1 MLARL
6 ATLLAVGS
14 LTAMRI
20 GVDLTAA
27 PPRQAAR
34 SVSGRTAGALGFQ
47 RTAKRLARG
56 KYIVEGPAHCFGCH
70 SEIDRKS
77 RPLRPIPGKKGG
89 GRVDP
94 PSATR
99 PFQLVRSN
107 ISPDRETGAGT
118 WTDEQFA
125 RAIRQGIGHDGR
137 TLYIRMPYKFFH
149 SMSDEDLAAVVV
161 YLRSIPPVRNKLPKL
176 VLPAD
181 VAARLQPLPPPGP
194 VPPPD
199 PSDPVKRGAYLVNL
213 AQCAGCH
220 SPSKD
225 EEPIPG
231 LEFSGGNVFTSFSGR
246 ALASGNL
253 TIASANLTSDPSGI
267 PYYDEA
273 LFIKTMRA
281 GAVGGV
287 RELDTVMP
295 WSYYRLMTDADLKDV
310 FAFLRSLKPVIHRV
324 SNSEPPTDCPLCG
337 HRHGLGERNP
347 LPAPAGR

>member
-1 MLARL
+1 MLART
-6 ATLLAVGS
+6 ATLLVVGFLAALKIS
-14 LTAMRI
+14 GDQA
-20 GVDLTAA
+20 AA
-27 PPRQAAR
+27 PPPQAAT
-34 SVSGRTAGALGFQ
+34 SVSGPTAGAVNFE

-56 KYIVEGPAHCFGCH
+56 KYIVEGPAHCFACH

-77 RPLRPIPGKKGG
+77 RPLRSVAGKKGG

-94 PSATR
+94 PTATR
-99 PFQLVRSN
+99 PFQLVRPN

-137 TLYIRMPYKFFH
+137 TLYIRMPYKYFH
-149 SMSDEDLAAVVV
+149 SMSDEDLASVVV
-161 YLRSIPPVRNKLPKL
+161 YVRSIPPVRNKLPKQA
-176 VLPAD
+176 LPAE
-181 VAARLQPLPPPGP
+181 VAAKLHSLPPPDP

-199 PSDPVKRGAYLVNL
+199 SSDPVKRGAYLVNL

-220 SPSKD
+220 SPSKG
-225 EEPIPG
+225 EERIPG
-231 LEFSGGNVFTSFSGR
+231 LEFSGGNVFTAFSGR
-246 ALASGNL
+246 AVASGNL

-295 WSYYRLMTDADLKDV
+295 WSFFRLMTDADLKDV
-310 FAFLRSLKPVIHRV
+310 LAFLRSLKPVIHRV

-337 HRHGLGERNP
+337 HRHGLGDRNP
-347 LPAPAGR
+347 APVPLAR